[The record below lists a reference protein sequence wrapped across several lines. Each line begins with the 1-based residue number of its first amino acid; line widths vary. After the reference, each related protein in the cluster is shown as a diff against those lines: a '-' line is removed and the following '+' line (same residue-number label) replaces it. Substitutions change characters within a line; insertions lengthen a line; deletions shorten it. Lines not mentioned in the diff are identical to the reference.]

1 MMCIGYLYGKNLACG
16 KMRMNVFT
24 YMDEDMKF
32 KMIKTVLALF
42 LILSVTACSQEK
54 SPKPDT
60 PLAKT
65 FNILSIEEFAAPG
78 DKKRYR
84 LTIYSKEAKTFEER
98 AQTAINAA
106 YVTHNADKDV
116 YEVDIWLEA
125 LPSISKRVAYVSYYP
140 YKESAW
146 GAKKDKIWES
156 VKASEYP
163 VINGDLSNFD
173 TYLANYPIEE

>member
-1 MMCIGYLYGKNLACG
+1 MCVGYLYGKKLACG
-16 KMRMNVFT
+16 KMRINVFT

-65 FNILSIEEFAAPG
+65 FNILNIEEFAAPG

-106 YVTHNADKDV
+106 YVTHNADKDI
-116 YEVDIWLEA
+116 YEVDVWLEA
-125 LPSISKRVAYVSYYP
+125 LPKISERVAYVSYYP

-146 GAKKDKIWES
+146 GGKENKAWKTVESSNYQITGDKVNSLDIILKK
-156 VKASEYP
+156 
-163 VINGDLSNFD
+163 
-173 TYLANYPIEE
+173 YPIN